1 MDKGLD
7 EKPKHHT
14 LEFRFK
20 YEDGRVI
27 EYQGSNIDFF
37 RGIAEG
43 KFSATDD
50 EETVEG
56 LFKIV

>member
-1 MDKGLD
+1 MDKNLE

-14 LEFRFK
+14 VDFQFK
-20 YEDGRVI
+20 YEDGRVV
-27 EYQGSNIDFF
+27 EYQGYNIDFF

-43 KFSATDD
+43 KFSDNSG